1 MPDDDGV
8 VVDVVGAIEAVADGL
23 TVGDAEDGVGLTEAD
38 AIDLVI
44 ITDVAGTEGVTV
56 AFGAAG
62 DTDADGNIE
71 IVVDVVAAVRL
82 MITIKQKIQFVRVF
96 IFSQYL
102 VVCFEFYIKKYVI
115 IKDIY
120 VYISVK
126 LKIFKTCAFF
136 NNVNTT
142 LRRLI

>member
-8 VVDVVGAIEAVADGL
+8 VVDCVGAIEAVADGL
-23 TVGDAEDGVGLTEAD
+23 TVGDAEDGFGLTEAD
-38 AIDLVI
+38 AIDLVMLN
-44 ITDVAGTEGVTV
+44 DGVADSVTV
-56 AFGAAG
+56 AFVAAG

-102 VVCFEFYIKKYVI
+102 VVCFEFYIKKYVS

-120 VYISVK
+120 MYI
-126 LKIFKTCAFF
+126 
-136 NNVNTT
+136 
-142 LRRLI
+142 